1 MLNLVRLS
9 LYGLHPM
16 LNLVRLSLYGA
27 VLPHNLLQEVAK
39 PLCRGQDVHNNNNN
53 KFAVYSNKFAL
64 I

>member
-1 MLNLVRLS
+1 
-9 LYGLHPM
+9 M

-27 VLPHNLLQEVAK
+27 VQPHNLLQEVAK